1 MINPLILLVRVK
13 SRHLEIVRAIAT
25 AIGRRESPPIPCDI
39 TDLESTG
46 NFALFEAFQQYHP
59 RFGSFEVFTRLVVW
73 RAMMRHV
80 ETMRAK
86 REVPLKTA
94 RREISPA
101 SPENIEAERQ
111 RNASLRCAVG
121 TLSKRLQYL
130 VYVLYE
136 KDIPQRELAR
146 RCGITE
152 GRLWQLKHVAIGR
165 LRAGLDKSSF
175 GPNHPLASLR
185 IHIAGQILQV
195 QRQDEEMSMGGGA
208 YRLERRLLAGA
219 ENVSDGCFLA

>member
-1 MINPLILLVRVK
+1 MRQRNCPHVKSKHENHRVINPLILLVRVK

-25 AIGRRESPPIPCDI
+25 AISGRESPPIPCDI
-39 TDLESTG
+39 TDLESAG
-46 NFALFEAFQQYHP
+46 FALFEACQQYHP

-101 SPENIEAERQ
+101 SPENVEAETQ
-111 RNASLRCAVG
+111 QNASLRCAVG
-121 TLSKRLQYL
+121 TLPKRLRHL

-136 KDIPQRELAR
+136 EDIPQRELAR
-146 RCGITE
+146 RYGITE

-165 LRAGLDKSSF
+165 LRARLDKSSF
-175 GPNHPLASLR
+175 GPNHPEGS
-185 IHIAGQILQV
+185 
-195 QRQDEEMSMGGGA
+195 
-208 YRLERRLLAGA
+208 
-219 ENVSDGCFLA
+219 

>member
-1 MINPLILLVRVK
+1 MWGNGTASTSQHENHRVIVPLILLVRVK

-25 AIGRRESPPIPCDI
+25 AIRRRERLPIPCDI
-39 TDLESTG
+39 TDLESVG
-46 NFALFEAFQQYHP
+46 NFALFEACQQYDP
-59 RFGSFEVFTRLVVW
+59 RFGSFEVFARLVVW

-80 ETMRAK
+80 ETQRAK

-101 SPENIEAERQ
+101 SPEDIETERQ
-111 RNASLRCAVG
+111 QNASLRCAVG
-121 TLSKRLQYL
+121 TLPMRLRHL

-165 LRAGLDKSSF
+165 LRSRLDKI
-175 GPNHPLASLR
+175 LLR
-185 IHIAGQILQV
+185 SNLQRV
-195 QRQDEEMSMGGGA
+195 VT
-208 YRLERRLLAGA
+208 ERSALRTA
-219 ENVSDGCFLA
+219 